1 MKWSFLLVSLLFS
14 LQIFAQQVPKDW
26 QHLSPAEGYPGVS
39 TNNLYQRLPKGIVP
53 DTVIVAV
60 IDGGV
65 DYMHEDL
72 RNVMWINQDE
82 IPGNNIDDDKNG
94 YVDDIYGWNFIGNAR
109 GENVHYDNLEVA
121 RLYAK
126 YRKQF
131 SGVEVSKL
139 NKKEKVVY
147 EEYQEIKEE
156 VEEGREKFAQNYQ
169 IYRVLYEA
177 MVKIKANLKDKKSIV
192 VEDLKNYSTDDLQMQ
207 RIVQVIAAQMEQ
219 GGVSFNTFFTDITE
233 GFNYFKERYEYNF
246 NPDYDARVF
255 VDDNYEDKTERYYGN
270 PDVKGPDAFHGTH
283 VAGIIAAERNNGIGM
298 DGVASMVKIMAIR
311 TVPGGDERDKDVAN
325 AIYYAVNNGASVIN
339 MSFGKGY
346 SPYKEVVDAAVKYAA
361 KKDVLLVHA
370 AGNDGSEVNSTNN
383 YPTDKYLKK
392 GLFGPKHAPN
402 WIEVGASNW
411 EGKEALAADF
421 SNYSSEY
428 VDVFAPGTAIYSTAP
443 ENEYK
448 DSQGTSMAAPVVA
461 GVAAVIR
468 AYFPDLTAKQVK
480 EVIEASTDKK
490 LNMMVTKPGS
500 DERVPFS
507 QLSTT
512 GGLVN
517 LESAIEKAAQTKGK
531 KKKAPKRT
539 LTKLKPD
546 PKA

>member
-14 LQIFAQQVPKDW
+14 LQIFAQQVPHNW
-26 QHLSPAEGYPGVS
+26 QHLSPADGYPGIS
-39 TNNLYQRLPKGIVP
+39 TSNLYQRLPKDIVP

-60 IDGGV
+60 IDSGV

-72 RNVMWINQDE
+72 RNVMWINKGE

-94 YVDDIYGWNFIGNAR
+94 YVDDIYGWNFLGNAK

-126 YRKQF
+126 YKKQF

-139 NKKEKVVY
+139 NKKEKETY
-147 EEYQEIKEE
+147 ESYQEMKKVI
-156 VEEGREKFAQNYQ
+156 EEGREKFAQKYQ
-169 IYRVLYEA
+169 IYGMLYEVLA
-177 MVKIKANLKDKKSIV
+177 KIKANKKDRESITV
-192 VEDLKNYSTDDLQMQ
+192 KDLKNYSGDDLRTQ
-207 RIVQVIAAQMEQ
+207 RVAEVIAAQMEQ
-219 GGVSFNTFFTDITE
+219 GGISFEDFDADVTKSFE
-233 GFNYFKERYEYNF
+233 YLRERYEYNF
-246 NPDYDARVF
+246 NPDYDSREIVE
-255 VDDNYEDKTERYYGN
+255 DNYEDKTERYYGN

-298 DGVASMVKIMAIR
+298 DGVASVVKIMAIR

-370 AGNDGSEVNSTNN
+370 SGNDGSEVNSTNN

-402 WIEVGASNW
+402 WIEVGASSW
-411 EGKEALAADF
+411 EGKEALAASF

-428 VDVFAPGTAIYSTAP
+428 VDVFAPGTAIFSTAP

-448 DSQGTSMAAPVVA
+448 ESQGTSMAAPVVA

-480 EVIEASTDKK
+480 EIIEASTDKK
-490 LNMMVTKPGS
+490 LNTMVTKPGTT
-500 DERVPFS
+500 ERVPFR

-517 LESAIEKAAQTKGK
+517 LESAMEKAAQTKGK
-531 KKKAPKRT
+531 KRKAPKRT
-539 LTKLKPD
+539 FTKLKPS